1 MSQNYCKQRMSSR
14 KRFLAVK
21 FIRMAHAE
29 MTNSLVAR
37 NVDISSVMTRYLT
50 KKMGQKGRK
59 ITPK

>member
-1 MSQNYCKQRMSSR
+1 MSSR

-50 KKMGQKGRK
+50 KNGAKRAKNY
-59 ITPK
+59 PKTRLTTVTC

>member
-1 MSQNYCKQRMSSR
+1 MSQNYWKQRMSSR

-37 NVDISSVMTRYLT
+37 NVDISLVMTRYLT
-50 KKMGQKGRK
+50 KNGAKRA
-59 ITPK
+59 